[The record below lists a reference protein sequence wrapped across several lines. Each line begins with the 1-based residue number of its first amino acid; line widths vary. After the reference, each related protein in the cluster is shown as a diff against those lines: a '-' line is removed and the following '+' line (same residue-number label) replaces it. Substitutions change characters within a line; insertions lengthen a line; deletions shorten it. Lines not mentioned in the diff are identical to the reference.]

1 MKKYIR
7 DGFPGMNYERRP
19 KREER
24 QSSRPERGV
33 TAGETASRRER
44 QLDFRARGRVS
55 YGEVER
61 ELGY

>member
-7 DGFPGMNYERRP
+7 DDFPGMNYERRP

-33 TAGETASRRER
+33 TAKETASRRER
-44 QLDFRARGRVS
+44 RLDFRARGRVS
-55 YGEVER
+55 
-61 ELGY
+61 

>member
-7 DGFPGMNYERRP
+7 DGFPGMNYERRL

-33 TAGETASRRER
+33 TVGETASRRER
-44 QLDFRARGRVS
+44 RLDFRARGRVS
-55 YGEVER
+55 
-61 ELGY
+61 

>member
-24 QSSRPERGV
+24 QSSRSERGV
-33 TAGETASRRER
+33 TAGETARETASRRKR
-44 QLDFRARGRVS
+44 RLDFRARGRVS
-55 YGEVER
+55 
-61 ELGY
+61 

>member
-24 QSSRPERGV
+24 QSSSPERGV
-33 TAGETASRRER
+33 TVGETASRQER
-44 QLDFRARGRVS
+44 QLYFRARGRVS
-55 YGEVER
+55 
-61 ELGY
+61 

>member
-1 MKKYIR
+1 MKKYII
-7 DGFPGMNYERRP
+7 DDFPDMNYERQP

-55 YGEVER
+55 
-61 ELGY
+61 